1 MTPSIAASALRIGLA
16 SVVALD
22 VLGYFFFVD
31 DARTRAQAVGASW
44 GWLTEWTSS
53 MPGRG
58 LLLLV
63 GLASVVCFARRP
75 GRLGAGALSLGVLV
89 LLSSAHTQLFGSP
102 WRHLFFSGL
111 CLLGWIAGLVLARVD
126 GRGSDESYAAT
137 GARAL
142 LGSAYLSAALSKL
155 LYGGTGWA
163 DGTTIQAS
171 VINQTGLVA
180 DTWLDAYRSWVA
192 FSPTVAAALAVGT
205 MVVEAAGPA
214 LLGPKRIRALTAF
227 GLWAMHFN
235 IFLLTGILYW
245 ESMVLLV
252 LLGLP
257 VGGPVGEPGERA
269 PRSAALLGNRVFAP
283 LVAILCTTWVI
294 SVGYQG
300 VRHHERQEPSES
312 QEAGSPSSP
321 PRTGVERIGPFGP
334 GRDLAGWSVSSL
346 HVEQD
351 ALRLELTGAPGRAAF
366 TLTCEPSARAGS
378 FDLGD
383 AHIVYEG
390 EVSLAE
396 IHSVGEALRQEI
408 ERAAENRDVCEVW
421 RAWREDAER
430 SEPP

>member
-1 MTPSIAASALRIGLA
+1 MTPSIAAPALRIGLA

-22 VLGYFFFVD
+22 VVGYFFFVD
-31 DARTRAQAVGASW
+31 DARARAQAAGASW

-53 MPGRG
+53 VPGRG
-58 LLLLV
+58 LLLLL
-63 GLASVVCFARRP
+63 GLASVVWFARRP

-214 LLGPKRIRALTAF
+214 LLGPRRIRALTAF
-227 GLWAMHFN
+227 GLWSMHFN

-252 LLGLP
+252 LFGLP
-257 VGGPVGEPGERA
+257 LGEPGERA
-269 PRSAALLGNRVFAP
+269 PQAPRAAALLGNRVFVP
-283 LVAILCTTWVI
+283 LVAILCTTWVV

-300 VRHHERQEPSES
+300 VRHHEREEP
-312 QEAGSPSSP
+312 AGSRAAGASSSP
-321 PRTGVERIGPFGP
+321 PRTGVERLGPFGP
-334 GRDLAGWSVSSL
+334 GRELAGWSVSSL

-351 ALRLELTGAPGRAAF
+351 ALRLELTGAPGRADF
-366 TLTCEPSARAGS
+366 TLTCEPSARAGP
-378 FDLGD
+378 FDLGH
-383 AHIVYEG
+383 AHILYQG

-396 IHSVGEALRQEI
+396 IQAVGEALRQEI
-408 ERAAENRDVCEVW
+408 ERAAESRDVCEVW
-421 RAWREDAER
+421 RAWREAAER
-430 SEPP
+430 SEQP